1 MDDDIK
7 AKNVSQVIHLEEI
20 AKPAIEH
27 IDFKLDQSDLL
38 IVSGRVGS
46 GKTTLLYS
54 IMDET
59 EHKNG
64 DMKVRGKIAY
74 VE

>member
-1 MDDDIK
+1 MHIENVRGPSSG
-7 AKNVSQVIHLEEI
+7 NVSHLCS
-20 AKPAIEH
+20 
-27 IDFKLDQSDLL
+27 LG
-38 IVSGRVGS
+38 VSGRVGS